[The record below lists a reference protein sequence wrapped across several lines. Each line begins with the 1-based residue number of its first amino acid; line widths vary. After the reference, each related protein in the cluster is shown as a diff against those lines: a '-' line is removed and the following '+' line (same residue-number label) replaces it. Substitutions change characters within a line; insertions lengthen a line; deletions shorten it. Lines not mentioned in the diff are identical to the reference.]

1 MNAPPRFASW
11 LLASALAA
19 SDRDAVLG
27 DLCEEFNTYIVP
39 SRGAVGARWW
49 YCLQVIRS
57 IAPLFFRSWERASVI
72 RASVAVVGAGLMST
86 APASGL
92 LMLRAFV
99 LQQVP
104 LKTTAELSV
113 QFAAL
118 LGAVVLSASVLSV
131 AAAIRVL
138 NADSRER

>member
-1 MNAPPRFASW
+1 MKAPPRLASW

-19 SDRDAVLG
+19 SHRDAVLG

-39 SRGAVGARWW
+39 SRGAVRAHWW
-49 YCLQVIRS
+49 YAVQVIRS
-57 IAPLFFRSWERASVI
+57 LAPLFLRSWERASVL
-72 RASVAVVGAGLMST
+72 RASVAVVGAGLLST
-86 APASGL
+86 VPASGL

-99 LQQVP
+99 LQHVP

-113 QFAAL
+113 EFAVL
-118 LGAVVLSASVLSV
+118 LGAVVLSTGALGV

-138 NADSRER
+138 NADPGER